1 MKEYKEGRR
10 NMDIK
15 IQKIK
20 LGDEAIVSRI
30 QIESWKSAF
39 EVMHYKKL

>member
-10 NMDIK
+10 NIDIK
-15 IQKIK
+15 IRKIK

-30 QIESWKSAF
+30 QVESWKR
-39 EVMHYKKL
+39 